1 MKLTEVAP
9 HVFQLAVPTSSVF
22 LLLDERIT
30 IVDTGPRWQRG
41 RIHRAIS
48 ELGRDPS
55 EVERIVLTHAHFD
68 HVGSLAAF
76 KDDGHQRHAHPVAA
90 EVIRGDRRAQ
100 TVGWRP
106 LAWFYHHAV
115 AWLLQPRAEIDSP
128 LADGDVLPILGGLRV
143 IHTPGHTDGHVSLL
157 LEELGVLLAGD
168 VLQVRR
174 GELTPPLI
182 FADAADAAR
191 SLARLATFE
200 FETLAPSHFAVERDE
215 VRARVAE
222 LATSMGAGV
231 TER

>member
-9 HVFQLAVPTSSVF
+9 HVFRLSVPTSSVF

-41 RIHRAIS
+41 RIRRAIR

-55 EVERIVLTHAHFD
+55 EVDRIVLTHAHFD

-76 KDDGHQRHAHPVAA
+76 SGDGHQRHAHRVAA
-90 EVIRGDRRAQ
+90 EVVRGDRRAQ

-128 LADGDVLPILGGLRV
+128 LADGDVLPVLGGLRV
-143 IHTPGHTDGHVSLL
+143 IHTPGHTDGHISLL
-157 LEELGVLLAGD
+157 LEEQGTLLAGD

-174 GELTPPLI
+174 GQLAPPLI
-182 FADAADAAR
+182 FADADDAAR
-191 SLARLATFE
+191 SLAHLATFE
-200 FETLAPSHFAVERDE
+200 FETLAPSHFAVVRDD
-215 VRARVAE
+215 VRVRVAE
-222 LATSMGAGV
+222 LANAMGAEV
-231 TER
+231 AER

>member
-1 MKLTEVAP
+1 MKLTQVAP

-41 RIHRAIS
+41 RIRRAIS

-76 KDDGHQRHAHPVAA
+76 KDDGHRRHAHPVAA
-90 EVIRGDRRAQ
+90 EVVRGDRQAQ

-106 LAWFYHHAV
+106 LAWLYHHAV
-115 AWLLQPRAEIDSP
+115 AWLLQPRAEIDAA
-128 LADGDVLPILGGLRV
+128 LEDGDVLPVLGGLRV

-157 LEELGVLLAGD
+157 LEDQGVLLAGD

-174 GELTPPLI
+174 GELVPPLI
-182 FADAADAAR
+182 FGDRADAVR

-200 FETLAPSHFAVERDE
+200 FETLAPSHFAVERDQ

-222 LATSMGAGV
+222 LATSMGAPG
-231 TER
+231 

>member
-41 RIHRAIS
+41 RIRRAIS

-55 EVERIVLTHAHFD
+55 EVDRIVLTHAHFD
-68 HVGSLAAF
+68 HVGSLSAF
-76 KDDGHQRHAHPVAA
+76 ANDGHHRHAHRIAG
-90 EVIRGDRRAQ
+90 EVIRGERPAQ

-115 AWLLQPRAEIDSP
+115 AWLLQPRANIDSP
-128 LADGDVLPILGGLRV
+128 LEDGDVLPVLGGLRV
-143 IHTPGHTDGHVSLL
+143 IYTPGHTDGHVSLL
-157 LEELGVLLAGD
+157 LEEQGVLLAGD
-168 VLQVRR
+168 ALQVRR
-174 GELTPPLI
+174 GEFAPPLI
-182 FADAADAAR
+182 FADASDAAR
-191 SLARLATFE
+191 SLARLATFD
-200 FETLAPSHFAVERDE
+200 FETLAPSHFSVERDE
-215 VRARVAE
+215 VRARIAE
-222 LATSMGAGV
+222 LANTMGANA